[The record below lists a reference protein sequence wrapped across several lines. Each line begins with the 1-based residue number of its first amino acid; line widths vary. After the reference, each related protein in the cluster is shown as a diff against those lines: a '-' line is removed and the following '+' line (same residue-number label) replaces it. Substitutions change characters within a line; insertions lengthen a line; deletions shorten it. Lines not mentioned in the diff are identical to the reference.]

1 MNGVHERQGEC
12 TEAERR
18 QCRRGAV
25 AAQAQGPGSA
35 EGDALRPASR
45 RPVVAWAMLCALE
58 SKRSFARL
66 GISQH
71 AMLSA
76 NGSRGHSFKRDEG
89 KTTCLSGADAQGA
102 SVTLARGRGRS
113 SGFVRIPGT
122 WEWCPETCAACLG
135 QGLRGGCWWEAKN
148 RFWLLVGPLPMECH
162 LKHEPE
168 TWLSGWLVPHAALH
182 ALMKPKG
189 GQISGG

>member
-18 QCRRGAV
+18 HCRRGA

-35 EGDALRPASR
+35 EAGRAAASQQTTR
-45 RPVVAWAMLCALE
+45 DGLGHAVRFG
-58 SKRSFARL
+58 SKRSFTRL

-76 NGSRGHSFKRDEG
+76 NGSRGHSFKKDEG

-113 SGFVRIPGT
+113 SGFVRIPRT

-148 RFWLLVGPLPMECH
+148 KFWLLVGPLPMECH
-162 LKHEPE
+162 LEHEPQ

>member
-1 MNGVHERQGEC
+1 MNGVHKRQGEC
-12 TEAERR
+12 IEAERR
-18 QCRRGAV
+18 HCRRGAG

-35 EGDALRPASR
+35 EAGRAAASQQTTR
-45 RPVVAWAMLCALE
+45 DGLGHAVCFG
-58 SKRSFARL
+58 SKQSFTRL

-148 RFWLLVGPLPMECH
+148 KFWLLVGPMPME
-162 LKHEPE
+162 
-168 TWLSGWLVPHAALH
+168 
-182 ALMKPKG
+182 
-189 GQISGG
+189 